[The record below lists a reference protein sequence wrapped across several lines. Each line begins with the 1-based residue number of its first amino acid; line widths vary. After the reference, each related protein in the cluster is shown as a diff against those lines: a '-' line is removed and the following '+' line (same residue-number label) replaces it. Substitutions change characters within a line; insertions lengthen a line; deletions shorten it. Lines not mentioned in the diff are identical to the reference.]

1 MKKLFKTIAF
11 VCLAAMTVVSCDE
24 SNDEPSAP
32 TGSSYDLGDGSDAYE
47 IKEDMTLTYPNTY
60 NLRGFVYVTDGAT
73 LTIEP
78 GVVIKG
84 EKASK
89 ATLIVERGGKL
100 IAEGTKERPIV
111 FTSAQAP
118 GNRKPG
124 DWGGIILLG
133 KAKNNKGEQTIEGGV
148 RSQHGGND
156 NADNSGILKY
166 VRCEFAGIEY
176 SVDNEINAITFGSVG
191 SGTTVDYVQ
200 VSYSGDDS
208 YEWFGGDVNCKHLV
222 ALGTWDDDFDTD
234 NGFSGKL
241 QFLAALRDPKIGD
254 KSASNG
260 FESDNCSDAA
270 TIEPYTSCVF
280 SNVSLFGPVVD
291 PANYTD
297 EAGVNGSN
305 TDAHFQAAMHLRRN
319 TQLRVFN
326 SVFAGFPLG
335 LIIENDK
342 NSTTQDFATAGKLV
356 VSNCLFAGMVKNFQD
371 AQYWENNT
379 PYNPTDNGAFT
390 DSYFNRADGKNH
402 AYAAIADLK
411 LQGNPQNLNDFCMIP
426 AQDSP
431 LATQAAD
438 WSNPLVA
445 SGFEQVSYIGAFSP
459 SETADNNWMTGW
471 TNMDPQNTV
480 Y

>member
-24 SNDEPSAP
+24 NNDEPVVPA
-32 TGSSYDLGDGSDAYE
+32 GSSYDLGDGSDAYE
-47 IKEDMTLTYPNTY
+47 ISSDMTLTYPNTY
-60 NLRGFVYVTDGAT
+60 NLRGFVYVTEGAT

-84 EKASK
+84 EKESK

-118 GNRKPG
+118 GSRKPG

-148 RSQHGGND
+148 RSKHGGND
-156 NADNSGILKY
+156 DADNSGVLKY

-234 NGFSGKL
+234 NGFSGKV
-241 QFLAALRDPKIGD
+241 QYAVVLRDPLTGD

-260 FESDNCSDAA
+260 FESDNNSDGAA
-270 TIEPYTSCVF
+270 MEPYTSCVF
-280 SNVSLFGPVVD
+280 SNFSVFGPVTD
-291 PANYTD
+291 PASYTNQ
-297 EAGVNGSN
+297 AGINGSPV
-305 TDAHFQAAMHLRRN
+305 DARFQAAMHLRRN
-319 TQLRVFN
+319 TELRVFN
-326 SVFAGFPLG
+326 SLFAAFPIG

-342 NSTTQDFATAGKLV
+342 GSTTQQHATDGVLQV
-356 VSNCLFAGMVKNFQD
+356 TNCVMAGMIKNFQD
-371 AQYWENNT
+371 AQYWSNNSQLNDSDPGT
-379 PYNPTDNGAFT
+379 FA
-390 DSYFNRADGKNH
+390 DSYFNRNGGNNRTFATVDEL
-402 AYAAIADLK
+402 A
-411 LQGNPQNLNDFCMIP
+411 LQGSPFNLTSFCMIP
-426 AQDSP
+426 GSNSP
-431 LATQAAD
+431 LANGAS
-438 WSNPLVA
+438 WEHPYVS
-445 SGFEQVSYIGAFSP
+445 SGFDQVSYIGAFSP
-459 SETADNNWMTGW
+459 NETVADNWMSGW
-471 TNMDPQNTV
+471 TNFDPQNTI